1 MNKDPGTPEDRLF
14 AWLMSDLSL
23 TSPSAQEKPA
33 CLGSDSDKTEV
44 TNLEVTALDPIESEA
59 FNELSSAL
67 GRLEGSN
74 PPLKLGEIPAVQDRF
89 HALLKRR
96 LQAEI
101 QRHPPLFP
109 WESEVADYS
118 NSPEPSLVGLF
129 PGHIWGIQLRNLNLP
144 VPLPEKVLTHLLA
157 ECQVV
162 MQSSLQQGAKL
173 VQAVESLFPEQSQ
186 SLNQLAG
193 LVLMSPS
200 RSPQGQQLFF
210 APETEF
216 PSNYDAATPNQQML
230 LSLLAAREI
239 MGSLTLIVSPQKPSV
254 ERQWLTA
261 AGLLNLKVQYHP
273 QEQAVL
279 KVQGELPCEGSLRLK
294 GAGVMVAA
302 QCSSAGQLNVEISN
316 LLAEQCYSLEV
327 RLQQAD
333 QPPLV
338 FSIHPTQR

>member
-1 MNKDPGTPEDRLF
+1 MMNKDPGTPEDRLF
-14 AWLMSDLSL
+14 AWLMPDPSL
-23 TSPSAQEKPA
+23 TSPSAQEKSA
-33 CLGSDSDKTEV
+33 RLDSDLDKREAN
-44 TNLEVTALDPIESEA
+44 NLEVTALDPIESEA
-59 FNELSSAL
+59 VNELSSAL

-74 PPLKLGEIPAVQDRF
+74 PPFKLGEIPAVQDRF

-109 WESEVADYS
+109 WETEVADYS
-118 NSPEPSLVGLF
+118 NSLESSLVGLF
-129 PGHIWGIQLRNLNLP
+129 SGHIWGTQLRNLNLP
-144 VPLPEKVLTHLLA
+144 VPLPEKILAHLLA

-200 RSPQGQQLFF
+200 RSPQGQQLVF

-216 PSNYDAATPNQQML
+216 PSSYDAATPNQQML
-230 LSLLAAREI
+230 LSLLAAQEI
-239 MGSLTLIVSPQKPSV
+239 MGSLTLIVSPQKPLV

-261 AGLLNLKVQYHP
+261 AGLLNLKVQYQP
-273 QEQAVL
+273 QEQSVL
-279 KVQGELPCEGSLRLK
+279 KVQGELPCEGNLRLT
-294 GAGVMVAA
+294 GGGIMVAA
-302 QCSSAGQLNVEISN
+302 QCPSAGQLSVEISN
-316 LLAEQCYSLEV
+316 FLSEQRYSLEV
-327 RLQQAD
+327 GLQQSD

-338 FSIHPTQR
+338 FAIHPTQ